1 MSKIEIEKEILSLL
15 KDTSDGIQVDEIA
28 EKLNLVRHTVSK
40 YLQILEAKKLVMHR
54 TVGRT
59 KLWKEASA
67 GVKIR
72 PLSLDNIKDI
82 VRIEKRIE
90 GKLGIINEERME
102 YLREATRYNIER
114 SDPMMS
120 LCAELDDNIVGF
132 IIGEI
137 RIWEFGIGEK
147 TGWIRILGVDPDF
160 QRRGIG
166 RKLGEALLEHLE
178 RRGVKRVRTMA
189 EWYTGDLIS
198 FFKSLGFN
206 MLNMIPL
213 EKELNMGYFSM
224 NAKEVN

>member
-1 MSKIEIEKEILSLL
+1 MSKVEKEILSLL
-15 KDTSDGIQVDEIA
+15 KGSPDGVQVDEIA
-28 EKLNLVRHTVSK
+28 KELNLVRHTVSK
-40 YLQILEAKKLVMHR
+40 YLQILNAKKLVMYR

-59 KLWKEASA
+59 KLWKEASS
-67 GVKIR
+67 GVKIQ

-120 LCAELDDNIVGF
+120 LGAELDGNIVGY

-166 RKLGEALLEHLE
+166 RKLGEALLEHFE
-178 RRGVKRVRTMA
+178 RRGIKRVRTMA

-213 EKELNMGYFSM
+213 EKELNKKG
-224 NAKEVN
+224 KE

>member
-15 KDTSDGIQVDEIA
+15 KDSPDGMQVDEIA
-28 EKLNLVRHTVSK
+28 KKLNLVRHTISK
-40 YLQILEAKKLVMHR
+40 YLQILQAKKLVMHR

-59 KLWKEASA
+59 QLWKEASA

-90 GKLGIINEERME
+90 GKLGIINEERIE
-102 YLREATRYNIER
+102 YLKEATRYNIER

-120 LCAELDDNIVGF
+120 LGAELDENIIGF

-166 RKLGEALLEHLE
+166 RKLGEALLEHFE
-178 RRGVKRVRTMA
+178 RRGIKRVRTMA

-213 EKELNMGYFSM
+213 EKELNT
-224 NAKEVN
+224 

>member
-1 MSKIEIEKEILSLL
+1 MSKVEKEIRSLL
-15 KDTSDGIQVDEIA
+15 ENSPDGMQIDEIA
-28 EKLNLVRHTVSK
+28 KKLNLVRHTVSK

-102 YLREATRYNIER
+102 YLKEATRYNIER

-120 LCAELDDNIVGF
+120 LGAELDGNIVGF

-137 RIWEFGIGEK
+137 RIWEFGIGER

-166 RKLGEALLEHLE
+166 RKLGEALLEHFE
-178 RRGVKRVRTMA
+178 RRGIKRVRTMA

-213 EKELNMGYFSM
+213 EKELNT
-224 NAKEVN
+224 

>member
-1 MSKIEIEKEILSLL
+1 MAKVEKEILSLL
-15 KDTSDGIQVDEIA
+15 KDSPDGMQVDEIA
-28 EKLNLVRHTVSK
+28 KKLNLVRHTVSK
-40 YLQILEAKKLVMHR
+40 YLQILKAKKLVMHR
-54 TVGRT
+54 TAGRT

-90 GKLGIINEERME
+90 GKLGIINEERMG
-102 YLREATRYNIER
+102 YLKEATRYSIEH
-114 SDPMMS
+114 SDSMMS
-120 LCAELDDNIVGF
+120 LGAELDENIVGF

-160 QRRGIG
+160 QRCGIG
-166 RKLGEALLEHLE
+166 RKLGEALLEHFE
-178 RRGVKRVRTMA
+178 RRGIKRVRTMA

-198 FFKSLGFN
+198 YFKSLGFN

-213 EKELNMGYFSM
+213 EKELNKKG
-224 NAKEVN
+224 KK

>member
-1 MSKIEIEKEILSLL
+1 MSKVEVEKEILSLL
-15 KDTSDGIQVDEIA
+15 KDTPDGMQVDEIA
-28 EKLNLVRHTVSK
+28 KKLNLVRHTVSK
-40 YLQILEAKKLVMHR
+40 YLQILEAKKLLMHR

-59 KLWKEASA
+59 QLWKEASA

-82 VRIEKRIE
+82 VRIGKHIE

-102 YLREATRYNIER
+102 YLKEATRYNIER

-120 LCAELDDNIVGF
+120 LGAELDENIVGF

-166 RKLGEALLEHLE
+166 RKLGEALLEHFE
-178 RRGVKRVRTMA
+178 RRGIKRVRTMA

-198 FFKSLGFN
+198 FFKSLGFD

-213 EKELNMGYFSM
+213 EKELNT
-224 NAKEVN
+224 

>member
-15 KDTSDGIQVDEIA
+15 KDSPDGMQVEEIA
-28 EKLNLVRHTVSK
+28 KKLNLVRHTVSK
-40 YLQILEAKKLVMHR
+40 YLQILKAKKLVMHR

-67 GVKIR
+67 GVKVR
-72 PLSLDNIKDI
+72 PLNLDNIKDI
-82 VRIEKRIE
+82 VRIEERIE
-90 GKLGIINEERME
+90 GELGIINEERME
-102 YLREATRYNIER
+102 YLKEATRYNIER

-120 LCAELDDNIVGF
+120 LGAELDGNIVGF

-160 QRRGIG
+160 QGRGIG
-166 RKLGEALLEHLE
+166 RKLGEALLEHFE
-178 RRGVKRVRTMA
+178 RRGIKRVRTMA

-213 EKELNMGYFSM
+213 EKELDH
-224 NAKEVN
+224 

>member
-1 MSKIEIEKEILSLL
+1 MSEVERKIVSLL
-15 KDTSDGIQVDEIA
+15 KDSADGMQVDEIA
-28 EKLNLVRHTVSK
+28 KELNLVRQTVSK
-40 YLQILEAKKLVMHR
+40 YLQILKAKKSVMHR
-54 TVGRT
+54 KVGRT
-59 KLWKEASA
+59 KLWKEAGT

-72 PLSLDNIKDI
+72 PLSLNNIKDI

-90 GKLGIINEERME
+90 GKLGIINEVRMD
-102 YLREATRYNIER
+102 YLKEATRYNIEC

-120 LCAELDDNIVGF
+120 LGAELDENIVGF

-160 QRRGIG
+160 QKRGIG
-166 RKLGEALLEHLE
+166 RKLAETLLEHFE
-178 RRGVKRVRTMA
+178 RRGIKRVRTMA

-206 MLNMIPL
+206 MLNVIPL
-213 EKELNMGYFSM
+213 EKELNT
-224 NAKEVN
+224 

>member
-1 MSKIEIEKEILSLL
+1 MSKVEKEILSLL
-15 KDTSDGIQVDEIA
+15 KDSPDGIQVDEIA
-28 EKLNLVRHTVSK
+28 KKLNLVRHTVSK
-40 YLQILEAKKLVMHR
+40 YLQILKAKKSVMHR

-102 YLREATRYNIER
+102 YLKEATRYNIER

-120 LCAELDDNIVGF
+120 LGAELDENIVGF

-166 RKLGEALLEHLE
+166 RKLGEALLEHFE
-178 RRGVKRVRTMA
+178 RRGIKRVRTMA

-213 EKELNMGYFSM
+213 EKEM
-224 NAKEVN
+224 NKKEKK

>member
-1 MSKIEIEKEILSLL
+1 MSRVEKEILSLL
-15 KDTSDGIQVDEIA
+15 KDSPDGIQVDEIA
-28 EKLNLVRHTVSK
+28 KKLNLVRHTVSK
-40 YLQILEAKKLVMHR
+40 YLQILKAKKLVMHR

-67 GVKIR
+67 GVKIQ

-102 YLREATRYNIER
+102 YLKEATRYNIER

-120 LCAELDDNIVGF
+120 LGAELDENIVGF

-160 QRRGIG
+160 QRLGIG
-166 RKLGEALLEHLE
+166 RKLGEALLEHFE
-178 RRGVKRVRTMA
+178 RRGIKRVRTMA

-213 EKELNMGYFSM
+213 EKELNT
-224 NAKEVN
+224 

>member
-1 MSKIEIEKEILSLL
+1 MSKVEKEILSLL
-15 KDTSDGIQVDEIA
+15 KDSPDGIQVDEVA
-28 EKLNLVRHTVSK
+28 KKLNLVRHTVSK
-40 YLQILEAKKLVMHR
+40 YLQILKAKKLVMHR

-102 YLREATRYNIER
+102 YLKEATRYNIER

-120 LCAELDDNIVGF
+120 LGAELDENIVGF

-137 RIWEFGIGEK
+137 RIWEFGIAEK

-166 RKLGEALLEHLE
+166 RKLGEALLEHFE
-178 RRGVKRVRTMA
+178 RRGIKRVRTMA

-213 EKELNMGYFSM
+213 EKELNT
-224 NAKEVN
+224 

>member
-1 MSKIEIEKEILSLL
+1 MSKVEKEILSLL
-15 KDTSDGIQVDEIA
+15 KDFPDGIQVDKIA
-28 EKLNLVRHTVSK
+28 KKLNLVRHTVSK
-40 YLQILEAKKLVMHR
+40 YLQILKAKKLVMHR

-102 YLREATRYNIER
+102 YLKEATRYNIER

-120 LCAELDDNIVGF
+120 LGAELDENIVGF

-166 RKLGEALLEHLE
+166 RKLGEALLEHFE
-178 RRGVKRVRTMA
+178 RRGIKRVRTMA

-213 EKELNMGYFSM
+213 EKEM
-224 NAKEVN
+224 NKKGKK

>member
-1 MSKIEIEKEILSLL
+1 MSKAEAEKEILSLL
-15 KDTSDGIQVDEIA
+15 KESPDGIQVDEIA
-28 EKLNLVRHTVSK
+28 KKLNLVRHTVSK

-72 PLSLDNIKDI
+72 PLSLENIKDI

-90 GKLGIINEERME
+90 EKLGIINEERME
-102 YLREATRYNIER
+102 YLKEATRYNIER
-114 SDPMMS
+114 SDPMLS
-120 LCAELDDNIVGF
+120 LGAELDGSIVGF

-137 RIWEFGIGEK
+137 RIWEFGIAEK

-166 RKLGEALLEHLE
+166 RKLGEALLEHFE
-178 RRGVKRVRTMA
+178 RRGIKRVRTMA

-198 FFKSLGFN
+198 FFKSLDFN

-213 EKELNMGYFSM
+213 EKEL
-224 NAKEVN
+224 KT

>member
-1 MSKIEIEKEILSLL
+1 MSKVEVEKEILSLL
-15 KDTSDGIQVDEIA
+15 KDTPDGMQVDEIA
-28 EKLNLVRHTVSK
+28 KKLNLVRHTVSK
-40 YLQILEAKKLVMHR
+40 YLQILEAKKLLMHR

-59 KLWKEASA
+59 QLWKEASA

-82 VRIEKRIE
+82 VRIEKHIE

-102 YLREATRYNIER
+102 YLKEATRYNIER

-120 LCAELDDNIVGF
+120 LGAELDENIVGF

-166 RKLGEALLEHLE
+166 RKLGEALLEHFE
-178 RRGVKRVRTMA
+178 RRGIKRVRTMA

-198 FFKSLGFN
+198 FFKSLGFD

-213 EKELNMGYFSM
+213 EKELNT
-224 NAKEVN
+224 

>member
-1 MSKIEIEKEILSLL
+1 MSKVEKEILSLL
-15 KDTSDGIQVDEIA
+15 KDSPDGMQVDEIA
-28 EKLNLVRHTVSK
+28 KKLNLVRHTVSK
-40 YLQILEAKKLVMHR
+40 YLQILKAKKLVMYR

-102 YLREATRYNIER
+102 YLKEATRYNIER

-120 LCAELDDNIVGF
+120 LGAELDENIVGF

-166 RKLGEALLEHLE
+166 RKLGEALLEHFE
-178 RRGVKRVRTMA
+178 RRGIKRVRTMA

-198 FFKSLGFN
+198 FFRSLGFN

-213 EKELNMGYFSM
+213 EKELNT
-224 NAKEVN
+224 

>member
-1 MSKIEIEKEILSLL
+1 MSNAEKEIQSLL
-15 KDTSDGIQVDEIA
+15 KNSPDGMQIDEIA
-28 EKLNLVRHTVSK
+28 KKLNLVRHTVSK

-102 YLREATRYNIER
+102 YLKEATRYNIER

-120 LCAELDDNIVGF
+120 LGAELDENIVGF

-137 RIWEFGIGEK
+137 RIWEFGIAEK

-166 RKLGEALLEHLE
+166 RKLGEALLEHFE
-178 RRGVKRVRTMA
+178 RRGIKRVRTMA

-213 EKELNMGYFSM
+213 EKELNT
-224 NAKEVN
+224 

>member
-1 MSKIEIEKEILSLL
+1 MSKVEKEILSLL
-15 KDTSDGIQVDEIA
+15 KDSPDGMQVDEIA
-28 EKLNLVRHTVSK
+28 KKLNLVRHTVSK
-40 YLQILEAKKLVMHR
+40 YLQILKAKKLVMHR

-102 YLREATRYNIER
+102 YLKEATRYNIER

-120 LCAELDDNIVGF
+120 LGAELDENIVGF

-166 RKLGEALLEHLE
+166 RKLGEALLEHFE
-178 RRGVKRVRTMA
+178 RRGIKRVRTMA

-213 EKELNMGYFSM
+213 EKELNS
-224 NAKEVN
+224 

>member
-1 MSKIEIEKEILSLL
+1 MSDFEEKILSIL
-15 KDTSDGIQVDEIA
+15 KESPEGIQVDEIA
-28 EKLNLVRHTVSK
+28 KKLNLVRHTVSK
-40 YLQILEAKKLVMHR
+40 YLQILMAKNLVMYR
-54 TVGRT
+54 TAGRT
-59 KLWKEASA
+59 KLWKEASS
-67 GVKIR
+67 GVKIS
-72 PLSLDNIKDI
+72 PLGLDNIKDI

-102 YLREATRYNIER
+102 YLKEATRYNIER
-114 SDPMMS
+114 SDPMLS
-120 LCAELDDNIVGF
+120 LGAEMDGNIVGF

-166 RKLGEALLEHLE
+166 RKLGEALLEHFE
-178 RRGVKRVRTMA
+178 RRGIKRVRTMA

-213 EKELNMGYFSM
+213 EKELND
-224 NAKEVN
+224 

>member
-1 MSKIEIEKEILSLL
+1 MSKVEVEKEILSLL
-15 KDTSDGIQVDEIA
+15 KDTPEGMQVDEIA
-28 EKLNLVRHTVSK
+28 KKLNLVRHTVSK
-40 YLQILEAKKLVMHR
+40 YLQILKAKNLVMHR

-59 KLWKEASA
+59 KLWKESSA

-90 GKLGIINEERME
+90 RKLGIINEERME

-120 LCAELDDNIVGF
+120 LGAELDENIVGF

-137 RIWEFGIGEK
+137 RIWEFGIAEK

-166 RKLGEALLEHLE
+166 RKLGEALLEHFE
-178 RRGVKRVRTMA
+178 RRGIKRIRTMA

-213 EKELNMGYFSM
+213 EKEL
-224 NAKEVN
+224 KT

>member
-1 MSKIEIEKEILSLL
+1 MSKVEKEILSLL
-15 KDTSDGIQVDEIA
+15 KDYPDGMQVEEIA
-28 EKLNLVRHTVSK
+28 KELNLVRHTVSK
-40 YLQILEAKKLVMHR
+40 YLQILLAKKLVMYR

-59 KLWKEASA
+59 KLWKEASSA
-67 GVKIR
+67 VKIR

-102 YLREATRYNIER
+102 YLKEAARYNIER

-120 LCAELDDNIVGF
+120 LGAELDENIVGF

-160 QRRGIG
+160 QRHGIG
-166 RKLGEALLEHLE
+166 RKLGEALLEHFE
-178 RRGVKRVRTMA
+178 RRGIKRVRTMA

-198 FFKSLGFN
+198 YFKSLGFN

-213 EKELNMGYFSM
+213 EKELNS
-224 NAKEVN
+224 

>member
-1 MSKIEIEKEILSLL
+1 MIDVEKEILSIL
-15 KDTSDGIQVDEIA
+15 KDSPDGIQVDEIA
-28 EKLNLVRHTVSK
+28 KKLDLVRHTVSK
-40 YLQILEAKKLVMHR
+40 YLQILKAKNLVMYR
-54 TVGRT
+54 TAGRT
-59 KLWKEASA
+59 KLWKEASF
-67 GVKIR
+67 GVKIQ

-102 YLREATRYNIER
+102 YLKEATRYNIER

-120 LCAELDDNIVGF
+120 LGAVLDGEIVGF

-137 RIWEFGIGEK
+137 RIWEFGIGER

-166 RKLGEALLEHLE
+166 RKLGEALLEHFE
-178 RRGVKRVRTMA
+178 RRGIKRVRTMA

-198 FFKSLGFN
+198 FFRSLGFN

-213 EKELNMGYFSM
+213 EKELHS
-224 NAKEVN
+224 

>member
-1 MSKIEIEKEILSLL
+1 MSKVEKEILSLL
-15 KDTSDGIQVDEIA
+15 KDSPDGIQVDEIA
-28 EKLNLVRHTVSK
+28 KKLNLVRHTVSK
-40 YLQILEAKKLVMHR
+40 YLQILKAKKLVMYR

-59 KLWKEASA
+59 QLWKEASA

-90 GKLGIINEERME
+90 GKLGIINEERMG
-102 YLREATRYNIER
+102 YLKEATRYNIER

-120 LCAELDDNIVGF
+120 LGAELDENIVGF

-166 RKLGEALLEHLE
+166 RKLGEALLEHFE
-178 RRGVKRVRTMA
+178 RRGIKRVRTMA

-213 EKELNMGYFSM
+213 EKELNS
-224 NAKEVN
+224 

>member
-1 MSKIEIEKEILSLL
+1 MSKVEKEILSLL
-15 KDTSDGIQVDEIA
+15 KDFPDGKQVDEIA
-28 EKLNLVRHTVSK
+28 KKLNLVRHTVSK
-40 YLQILEAKKLVMHR
+40 YLQILKAKKLVMRR

-102 YLREATRYNIER
+102 YLKEATRYNIER

-120 LCAELDDNIVGF
+120 LGAELDENIVGF

-160 QRRGIG
+160 QRSGIG
-166 RKLGEALLEHLE
+166 RKLGKALLEHFE
-178 RRGVKRVRTMA
+178 RRGIKRVRTMA

-213 EKELNMGYFSM
+213 EKELNKKG
-224 NAKEVN
+224 KK

>member
-1 MSKIEIEKEILSLL
+1 
-15 KDTSDGIQVDEIA
+15 
-28 EKLNLVRHTVSK
+28 
-40 YLQILEAKKLVMHR
+40 
-54 TVGRT
+54 
-59 KLWKEASA
+59 
-67 GVKIR
+67 VKIR
-72 PLSLDNIKDI
+72 PLGLDNIKDI

-90 GKLGIINEERME
+90 GELGITNEERME
-102 YLREATRYNIER
+102 YLKEAARYNIER

-120 LCAELDDNIVGF
+120 LGAELDENIVGF

-166 RKLGEALLEHLE
+166 RKLGEALLEHFE
-178 RRGVKRVRTMA
+178 RRGIKRVRTMA

-198 FFKSLGFN
+198 FFRSLGFN

-213 EKELNMGYFSM
+213 EKEL
-224 NAKEVN
+224 KT

>member
-1 MSKIEIEKEILSLL
+1 MQI
-15 KDTSDGIQVDEIA
+15 DEIA
-28 EKLNLVRHTVSK
+28 KKLNLVRHTVSK

-102 YLREATRYNIER
+102 YLKEATRYNIER

-120 LCAELDDNIVGF
+120 LGAELDENIVGF

-137 RIWEFGIGEK
+137 RIWEFGIAEK

-166 RKLGEALLEHLE
+166 RKLGEALLEHFE
-178 RRGVKRVRTMA
+178 RRGIKRVRTMA

-213 EKELNMGYFSM
+213 EKELNT
-224 NAKEVN
+224 

>member
-1 MSKIEIEKEILSLL
+1 MSKVEKEILSLL
-15 KDTSDGIQVDEIA
+15 KDSPDGIQVDEVA
-28 EKLNLVRHTVSK
+28 KKLNLVRHTVSK
-40 YLQILEAKKLVMHR
+40 YLQILKAKKLVMYR

-102 YLREATRYNIER
+102 YLKEATRYNIER

-120 LCAELDDNIVGF
+120 LGAELDENIVGF

-166 RKLGEALLEHLE
+166 RKLGEALLEHFE
-178 RRGVKRVRTMA
+178 RRGIKRVRTMA

-213 EKELNMGYFSM
+213 EKELNT
-224 NAKEVN
+224 

>member
-15 KDTSDGIQVDEIA
+15 KDSPDGMQVDEIA
-28 EKLNLVRHTVSK
+28 KKLNLVRHTVSK
-40 YLQILEAKKLVMHR
+40 YLQILQAKKLVMHR
-54 TVGRT
+54 TVGRAQ
-59 KLWKEASA
+59 LWKEASA

-90 GKLGIINEERME
+90 GKLGIINKERME
-102 YLREATRYNIER
+102 YLKEAARYNIKR

-120 LCAELDDNIVGF
+120 LGAELDENIIGF

-166 RKLGEALLEHLE
+166 RKLGEALLEHFE
-178 RRGVKRVRTMA
+178 RRGIKRVRTMA

-213 EKELNMGYFSM
+213 EKELNT
-224 NAKEVN
+224 

>member
-1 MSKIEIEKEILSLL
+1 MSNAEKEIQSLL
-15 KDTSDGIQVDEIA
+15 KNSPDGMQIDEIA
-28 EKLNLVRHTVSK
+28 KKLNLVRHTVSK

-102 YLREATRYNIER
+102 YLKEATRYNIER

-120 LCAELDDNIVGF
+120 LGAELDENIVGF

-166 RKLGEALLEHLE
+166 RKLGEALLEHFE
-178 RRGVKRVRTMA
+178 RRGIKRVRTMA

-213 EKELNMGYFSM
+213 EKELNT
-224 NAKEVN
+224 

>member
-15 KDTSDGIQVDEIA
+15 KDSSDGMQVDEIA
-28 EKLNLVRHTVSK
+28 KKLDLVRHTVSK
-40 YLQILEAKKLVMHR
+40 YLQILKAKKLVMHR

-82 VRIEKRIE
+82 VRIEERIE
-90 GKLGIINEERME
+90 RELGIINEERME
-102 YLREATRYNIER
+102 YLKEATRYNIER

-120 LCAELDDNIVGF
+120 LGAELDENIVGF

-160 QRRGIG
+160 QGRGIG
-166 RKLGEALLEHLE
+166 RKLGEALLEHFE
-178 RRGVKRVRTMA
+178 RRGIKRVRTMA

-213 EKELNMGYFSM
+213 EKELNS
-224 NAKEVN
+224 

>member
-1 MSKIEIEKEILSLL
+1 MSKVEKEILPLL
-15 KDTSDGIQVDEIA
+15 KDSPDGMQVDEIA
-28 EKLNLVRHTVSK
+28 KKLNLVRHTVSK
-40 YLQILEAKKLVMHR
+40 YLQILKAKKLVMHR

-102 YLREATRYNIER
+102 YLKEATRYNIER

-120 LCAELDDNIVGF
+120 LGAELDENIVGF

-166 RKLGEALLEHLE
+166 RKLGEALLEHFE
-178 RRGVKRVRTMA
+178 RRGIKRVRTMA

-198 FFKSLGFN
+198 YFKSLGFN

-213 EKELNMGYFSM
+213 EKELNKKG
-224 NAKEVN
+224 KK

>member
-1 MSKIEIEKEILSLL
+1 MSNVEKEIQSLL
-15 KDTSDGIQVDEIA
+15 KNSPDGMQIDEIA
-28 EKLNLVRHTVSK
+28 KKLNLVRHTVSK

-90 GKLGIINEERME
+90 RKLGIINEERME
-102 YLREATRYNIER
+102 YLKEATRYNIER

-120 LCAELDDNIVGF
+120 LGAELDGNIVGF

-137 RIWEFGIGEK
+137 RIWEFGIAEK

-166 RKLGEALLEHLE
+166 RKLGEALLEHFE
-178 RRGVKRVRTMA
+178 RRGIKRIRTMA

-213 EKELNMGYFSM
+213 EKELNT
-224 NAKEVN
+224 

>member
-1 MSKIEIEKEILSLL
+1 MSKVEKEILSLL
-15 KDTSDGIQVDEIA
+15 KDSPDGIQVDEIA
-28 EKLNLVRHTVSK
+28 KKLNLVRHTVSK
-40 YLQILEAKKLVMHR
+40 YLQILKAKKLVMHR

-102 YLREATRYNIER
+102 YLKEATRYNIER

-120 LCAELDDNIVGF
+120 LGAELDENIVGF

-166 RKLGEALLEHLE
+166 RKLGEALLEHFE
-178 RRGVKRVRTMA
+178 RRGIKRVRTMA

-213 EKELNMGYFSM
+213 EKELNT
-224 NAKEVN
+224 

>member
-1 MSKIEIEKEILSLL
+1 MSNVEKEIQSLL
-15 KDTSDGIQVDEIA
+15 KNSPDGMQIDEIA
-28 EKLNLVRHTVSK
+28 KKLNLVRHTVSK

-67 GVKIR
+67 GVKIQ

-90 GKLGIINEERME
+90 RKLGIINEERME
-102 YLREATRYNIER
+102 YLKEATRYNIER

-120 LCAELDDNIVGF
+120 LGAELDGNIVGF

-137 RIWEFGIGEK
+137 RIWEFGIAEK

-166 RKLGEALLEHLE
+166 RKLGEALLEHFK
-178 RRGVKRVRTMA
+178 RRGIKRIRTMA

-213 EKELNMGYFSM
+213 EKELNT
-224 NAKEVN
+224 